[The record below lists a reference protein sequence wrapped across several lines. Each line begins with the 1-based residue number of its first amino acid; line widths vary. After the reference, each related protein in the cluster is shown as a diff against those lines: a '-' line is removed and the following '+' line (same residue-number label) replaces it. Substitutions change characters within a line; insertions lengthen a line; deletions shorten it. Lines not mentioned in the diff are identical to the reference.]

1 MKKKEE
7 EEQAKKEAIKRVVN
21 EMLEHQL
28 PIENIDRIVEEVKER
43 QDMVVTKALVKKIM
57 KYEMS
62 LNFRMAKKI
71 P

>member
-1 MKKKEE
+1 
-7 EEQAKKEAIKRVVN
+7 
-21 EMLEHQL
+21 MLEHQL
-28 PIENIDRIVEEVKER
+28 SIENVDRVVEEVKER